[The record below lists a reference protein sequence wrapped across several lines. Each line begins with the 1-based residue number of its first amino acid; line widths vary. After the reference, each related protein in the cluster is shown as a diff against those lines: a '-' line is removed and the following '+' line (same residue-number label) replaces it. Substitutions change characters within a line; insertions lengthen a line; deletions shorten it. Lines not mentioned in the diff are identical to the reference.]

1 MDPTGDTANGG
12 GVCDVA
18 IDNKDDD
25 DTAMDIKG
33 DYSTLEKETIDN
45 KDESDYAKDIEPGN
59 GVNAHEPEDMMV
71 DDDGEADGARDEQ
84 QNEEEDMEGQEEGS
98 QGSDEAN
105 NVDQNNDAQS
115 DEDFGLAKF
124 EALDQ
129 GNIWVLIN
137 SKFRLFCSNIFII
150 PRRSRRD
157 IVLASS
163 VRPSVRPHFL
173 SVRNHISVPIG
184 QILFILGTND
194 KYHGLLISYKFGQN
208 RPLNT

>member
-18 IDNKDDD
+18 IDNKDGD

-71 DDDGEADGARDEQ
+71 DDDGARDEQ

-137 SKFRLFCSNIFII
+137 SKFRLFYSNF
-150 PRRSRRD
+150 
-157 IVLASS
+157 
-163 VRPSVRPHFL
+163 
-173 SVRNHISVPIG
+173 
-184 QILFILGTND
+184 FILTPTFSKVQIV
-194 KYHGLLISYKFGQN
+194 KYGKTPNFFSRQHFYTHFQSNSENSGN
-208 RPLNT
+208 M